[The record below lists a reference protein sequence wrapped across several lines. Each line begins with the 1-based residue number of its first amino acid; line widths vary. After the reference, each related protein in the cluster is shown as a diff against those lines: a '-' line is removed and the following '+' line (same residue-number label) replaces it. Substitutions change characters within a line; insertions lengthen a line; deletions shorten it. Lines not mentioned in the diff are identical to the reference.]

1 MKIAYFDCFSG
12 AGGDMITA
20 AMLDAG
26 LGEELL
32 MRQISTL
39 GIHDI
44 KLKVSQTTRCGIKAL
59 RFEPL
64 APHQHHH
71 RHLADI
77 LHIINSSGISQSAK
91 ERAVEV
97 FKKLAAAEAH
107 VHGTD
112 IESVH
117 FHEVGAVD
125 SIVDIV
131 SACIGIEQLKI
142 EKVYCSPLALGGGTV
157 KSEHGILPVP
167 APATAELVK
176 NVPTFGGPEQV
187 ELLTPT
193 AAAILTTFATSFGT
207 MPAMTIEKIG
217 HGAGSRD
224 SKTLPNIV
232 RLVIGETTTEA
243 ATDSDYVM
251 LLEVN
256 CDDITGELAGH
267 IVERLMT
274 MGVLDAFTTPI
285 SMKHSRPAILLSA
298 ICKPQDAPQIENF
311 LFEQGVTLGIRRQ
324 IIQRSILNRDFV
336 TVATAYGDIKIKRGF
351 LGGKVVF
358 TKPEFSDCEKAA
370 IENKIPVK
378 AVIIAA
384 ITAYSKM

>member
-1 MKIAYFDCFSG
+1 MRISYFDCFSG

-26 LGEELL
+26 LSEELL
-32 MRQISTL
+32 ARQIATL

-44 KLKVSQTTRCGIKAL
+44 ELKVSKTTRCGIKAV
-59 RFEPL
+59 RFEPV

-77 LHIINSSGISQSAK
+77 LHMINNSGISRSAK
-91 ERAVEV
+91 ERAAEV

-117 FHEVGAVD
+117 FHEVGAID

-193 AAAILTTFATSFGT
+193 AAAILTTFAASFGT
-207 MPAMTIEKIG
+207 MPAMTIETIG

-224 SKTLPNIV
+224 SKTMPNIV
-232 RLVIGETTTEA
+232 RLVIGETA
-243 ATDSDYVM
+243 AAGATDSDYVM
-251 LLEVN
+251 LLEAN

-267 IVERLMT
+267 IVESLMT
-274 MGVLDAFTTPI
+274 QNAFDVFTTPI
-285 SMKHSRPAILLSA
+285 GMKHSRPAVLLSVL
-298 ICKPQDAPQIENF
+298 CKTEDAPRFEQF
-311 LFEQGVTLGIRRQ
+311 LFGQGITLGIRKQ
-324 IIQRSILNRDFV
+324 IIQRSILKRDFV
-336 TVATAYGDIKIKRGF
+336 TVTTMYGDIKIKRGF
-351 LGGKVVF
+351 VGDKVVF

-370 IENKIPVK
+370 RQHNVSVKIVTD
-378 AVIIAA
+378 
-384 ITAYSKM
+384 TALRSLMG

>member
-26 LGEELL
+26 LSEELL
-32 MRQISTL
+32 KQQISTL

-44 KLKVSQTTRCGIKAL
+44 ELKVSPTTRCGIKAV
-59 RFEPL
+59 RFEPV

-71 RHLADI
+71 RHLGDI
-77 LHIINSSGISQSAK
+77 LHIINNSGISQSAK
-91 ERAVEV
+91 ERAAEV

-112 IESVH
+112 ISSVH

-176 NVPTFGGPEQV
+176 NVPTFGGPVQI

-207 MPAMTIEKIG
+207 MPAMTVETIG

-232 RLVIGETTTEA
+232 RLVIGEA
-243 ATDSDYVM
+243 AAAAADSDYVM
-251 LLEVN
+251 LLETN

-267 IVERLMT
+267 LVERLMT
-274 MGVLDAFTTPI
+274 RGALDAFTVPMY
-285 SMKHSRPAILLSA
+285 MKHSRPAILLSV

-311 LFEQGVTLGIRRQ
+311 LFEQGITLGIRRQ
-324 IIQRSILNRDFV
+324 IIQRSTLKRDFV
-336 TVATAYGDIKIKRGF
+336 TVDTAYGRIRIKRGF
-351 LGGKVVF
+351 VGDKAVF
-358 TKPEFSDCEKAA
+358 AKPEFCDCEKAA
-370 IENKIPVK
+370 IENNVPVK

-384 ITAYSKM
+384 ITAYGKT

>member
-26 LGEELL
+26 LSEELL
-32 MRQISTL
+32 TRQIATL
-39 GIHDI
+39 GIHDVR
-44 KLKVSQTTRCGIKAL
+44 LKVSQTTRCGVKAL
-59 RFEPL
+59 RFEPV

-77 LHIINSSGISQSAK
+77 LHIINNSSISQTAK
-91 ERAVEV
+91 ERAAEV
-97 FKKLAAAEAH
+97 FRKLAAAEAY
-107 VHGTD
+107 VHRTD
-112 IESVH
+112 VSSVH

-131 SACIGIEQLKI
+131 SACIGIEELKI

-176 NVPTFGGPEQV
+176 NVPTFGGPEQI

-193 AAAILTTFATSFGT
+193 AAAILTTFAESFGT

-232 RLVIGETTTEA
+232 RLVIGEANAA
-243 ATDSDYVM
+243 ATESDYVM
-251 LLEVN
+251 LLEAN

-267 IVERLMT
+267 IVEKLMT
-274 MGVLDAFTTPI
+274 QDVLDAFTIPMY
-285 SMKHSRPAILLSA
+285 MKHSRPAILLSA
-298 ICKPQDAPQIENF
+298 ICKPQDAPRIENF
-311 LFEQGVTLGIRRQ
+311 LFEQGITLGIRRQ
-324 IIQRSILNRDFV
+324 IIQRSTLKRDFV
-336 TVATAYGDIKIKRGF
+336 TVATAYGDIKIKLGF
-351 LGGKVVF
+351 VGDKVVF
-358 TKPEFSDCEKAA
+358 AKPEFSDCEKAA
-370 IENKIPVK
+370 TENNIQVK
-378 AVIIAA
+378 SVIIAA
-384 ITAYSKM
+384 ITAYSKQ

>member
-26 LGEELL
+26 LSEELL
-32 MRQISTL
+32 TRQISTL
-39 GIHDI
+39 GIHGI
-44 KLKVSQTTRCGIKAL
+44 ELKVSQTTRCGIKAL

-64 APHQHHH
+64 TLHQHHH

-77 LHIINSSGISQSAK
+77 LHIINNSGISQTAK
-91 ERAVEV
+91 ERAEEV
-97 FKKLAAAEAH
+97 FKKLATAEAH
-107 VHGTD
+107 VHRTD
-112 IESVH
+112 ISSVH

-131 SACIGIEQLKI
+131 SACIGIEELKI

-176 NVPTFGGPEQV
+176 NVPTFGGPEQI

-193 AAAILTTFATSFGT
+193 AAAILTTFVTSFGT

-232 RLVIGETTTEA
+232 RLAIGEA
-243 ATDSDYVM
+243 AAAADTDSDYVT
-251 LLEVN
+251 LLEAN

-274 MGVLDAFTTPI
+274 LGALDAFTIPMY
-285 SMKHSRPAILLSA
+285 MKHSRPAILLSA
-298 ICKPQDAPQIENF
+298 ICKSQDAPQIEKF

-324 IIQRSILNRDFV
+324 IIQRSTLKRDFV
-336 TVATAYGDIKIKRGF
+336 TVATSYGQIRIKRGF
-351 LGGKVVF
+351 FGDKVVF
-358 TKPEFSDCEKAA
+358 AKPEFSDCEKAA
-370 IENKIPVK
+370 ATNNIPTK
-378 AVIIAA
+378 DVIASA
-384 ITAYSKM
+384 IRSYSKI

>member
-20 AMLDAG
+20 AMIDAG
-26 LGEELL
+26 LSEELL
-32 MRQISTL
+32 MQQISTL
-39 GIHDI
+39 GIHDVQ
-44 KLKVSQTTRCGIKAL
+44 LKVSHTTRCGIKAV

-77 LHIINSSGISQSAK
+77 LHIINNSGISQSAK
-91 ERAVEV
+91 ERAAEI

-157 KSEHGILPVP
+157 KSDHGILPVP

-176 NVPTFGGPEQV
+176 NVPTFGGPEQI

-207 MPAMTIEKIG
+207 MPAMTIEAIG
-217 HGAGSRD
+217 YGAGT
-224 SKTLPNIV
+224 KELKAVPNVV
-232 RLVIGETTTEA
+232 RLIIGKANAAA
-243 ATDSDYVM
+243 ATDSDYIM
-251 LLEVN
+251 LLEAN

-267 IVERLMT
+267 IVEKLMT
-274 MGVLDAFTTPI
+274 QGALDAFTMPI
-285 SMKHSRPAILLSA
+285 YMKHCRPAILLSVL
-298 ICKPQDAPQIENF
+298 CKPQDATQVEKF

-324 IIQRSILNRDFV
+324 IIQRSTLKRDFV
-336 TVATAYGDIKIKRGF
+336 TVATAYGDIRIKRGF
-351 LGGKVVF
+351 VGDKVVF
-358 TKPEFSDCEKAA
+358 AKPEFSDCEKAA
-370 IENKIPVK
+370 MENRISVK
-378 AVIIAA
+378 TVIIAA
-384 ITAYSKM
+384 ITTYSKI